1 MWMPDKT
8 GKILVP
14 CGDLELYPVIAGF
27 VAVHILLDDHL
38 QFQKNCDNQALRINR
53 VAIPFYLRAKQD

>member
-1 MWMPDKT
+1 M
-8 GKILVP
+8 
-14 CGDLELYPVIAGF
+14 VIAGF